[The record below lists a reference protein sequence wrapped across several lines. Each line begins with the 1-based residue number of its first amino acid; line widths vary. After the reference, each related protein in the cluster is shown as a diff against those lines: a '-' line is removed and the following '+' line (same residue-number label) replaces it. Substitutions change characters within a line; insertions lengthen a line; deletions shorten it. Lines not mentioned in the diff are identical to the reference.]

1 MDIQKGSISKKAI
14 PILLVIAFFFAVLE
28 YIDPEDKGEIPQ
40 LLSPQAEAA
49 DTEKQQKPSPPDVTA
64 NAGHSISGTI
74 NEGESLYII
83 LEKNGLDT
91 TELAAIERSTDDIYD
106 LGHLRPGYDYTLSYS
121 SDKLGSFVCRI
132 GQDETLSIARTEDG
146 TFTCERTTIEYER
159 RVAHVGGI
167 IRDNLVNS
175 MGSLVLALE
184 LSEIFA
190 WDIDFT
196 TDLRK
201 GDTYRL
207 VVEELWHNGEFRK
220 HGRILAAEF
229 SNNGVTHQ
237 AYFHEHKGKPGY
249 YDPKGKSMRR
259 AFLKAPLSYRRI
271 SSGYGNRRHPI
282 TKRYQTH
289 KAVDYAAPRG
299 TPVSAVGDGT
309 VVHAGYKG
317 PNGNLVI
324 IRHPNGYKTY
334 YLHLHKIA
342 RGVRR
347 GRKVTQGQV
356 IGTVG
361 STGRAT
367 GPHLDFRIK
376 KGKRFI
382 NPLKLVIP
390 KDPGLPAS
398 ALDEYRTLRSRM
410 EARLS
415 SIPVEE
421 IARLNGREP
430 GI

>member
-1 MDIQKGSISKKAI
+1 
-14 PILLVIAFFFAVLE
+14 
-28 YIDPEDKGEIPQ
+28 
-40 LLSPQAEAA
+40 
-49 DTEKQQKPSPPDVTA
+49 
-64 NAGHSISGTI
+64 
-74 NEGESLYII
+74 
-83 LEKNGLDT
+83 
-91 TELAAIERSTDDIYD
+91 
-106 LGHLRPGYDYTLSYS
+106 
-121 SDKLGSFVCRI
+121 
-132 GQDETLSIARTEDG
+132 
-146 TFTCERTTIEYER
+146 
-159 RVAHVGGI
+159 
-167 IRDNLVNS
+167 